1 MPFGNFNKGV
11 PAPQA
16 HLGSGRAIRYN
27 PPILLGGFPLL
38 SLTQKIVVFIS
49 LFFTI
54 FSTAQTLED
63 TIFDHLDTFISN
75 PSAAS
80 LQQLEEKEITLS
92 AQAQKK
98 DDHVALVILNSNMGY
113 YHRKFGNNQKAIGAY
128 EKALKRFREKQLEG
142 YDIIEYCLK
151 PLGNLYTFTGDFA
164 NAENT
169 IVTYLELAR
178 KQNNSDQIISGIL
191 NLSVVYHNTGK
202 HNTAIELIR
211 EGLTLKG
218 ISTQQK
224 TALENNLATN
234 LIALQRFEEAQ
245 AALGKNLQQK
255 NNLSSMRN
263 AAQLAL
269 RNNDHETA
277 LHFIENAE
285 QLLFESNPLPR
296 DIARFYVEKA
306 SIYTHKKETEN
317 AAKNYQEALRFLIPN
332 AKPSEILDQDFL
344 YGENTFIAIFDGL
357 AHLEKDPMKKLKY
370 YDLSF
375 YVSRLLQEQY
385 TAQEVKIIHQAA
397 LKRRTEACIKILF
410 EHYQKT
416 KEYSAITRAFEYA
429 ENGKAAVLRSMVF
442 QRSLLESYP
451 DDPLL
456 QKRETLTAFQEQ
468 NMNALIREQLTHATP
483 EKLRAINDTLGI
495 LSIKLKNL
503 QSAISLKY
511 PDALL
516 TVVAL
521 KKLQAKAQKDN
532 AMLIS
537 YFFGKE
543 GLYRFEVSANELNFY
558 KISVDENL
566 SNSISI
572 FINYFENGMAINNDV
587 AGFKTSAQTLYNV
600 LLPETLPQNKHLIL
614 IPDGLLHF
622 VPFEAL
628 LTQASQSTSFANM
641 PFLVKQ
647 NSVSYNT
654 SATLYHDAKTPDTKN
669 SVLGVFPVFEGS
681 LQPLT
686 HSLKESE
693 NLNRL
698 MDTHLLMHQEASKE
712 NFIAYAKAY
721 SILHLSTHAHSGN
734 FTIPAAMEFYDD
746 VMLLQEFYSLHL
758 NPKLVVLSACET
770 GIGKIQS
777 GEGAMSLARGF
788 QYAGAQNLLFS
799 LWKVNDLATSQ
810 LMTSFYEQY
819 SKQQAAF
826 KANRHSKLEY
836 LKNPNI
842 SNAKKS
848 PYYWSGF
855 VYYGALEKEQKK
867 PIYLVWAIITIGLIF
882 VVWFLK
888 RLLFSRKIN
897 KVKKKK

>member
-1 MPFGNFNKGV
+1 
-11 PAPQA
+11 
-16 HLGSGRAIRYN
+16 
-27 PPILLGGFPLL
+27 
-38 SLTQKIVVFIS
+38 
-49 LFFTI
+49 
-54 FSTAQTLED
+54 
-63 TIFDHLDTFISN
+63 
-75 PSAAS
+75 
-80 LQQLEEKEITLS
+80 
-92 AQAQKK
+92 
-98 DDHVALVILNSNMGY
+98 
-113 YHRKFGNNQKAIGAY
+113 
-128 EKALKRFREKQLEG
+128 
-142 YDIIEYCLK
+142 
-151 PLGNLYTFTGDFA
+151 
-164 NAENT
+164 
-169 IVTYLELAR
+169 
-178 KQNNSDQIISGIL
+178 
-191 NLSVVYHNTGK
+191 
-202 HNTAIELIR
+202 
-211 EGLTLKG
+211 
-218 ISTQQK
+218 
-224 TALENNLATN
+224 
-234 LIALQRFEEAQ
+234 
-245 AALGKNLQQK
+245 
-255 NNLSSMRN
+255 
-263 AAQLAL
+263 
-269 RNNDHETA
+269 
-277 LHFIENAE
+277 
-285 QLLFESNPLPR
+285 
-296 DIARFYVEKA
+296 
-306 SIYTHKKETEN
+306 
-317 AAKNYQEALRFLIPN
+317 
-332 AKPSEILDQDFL
+332 
-344 YGENTFIAIFDGL
+344 
-357 AHLEKDPMKKLKY
+357 
-370 YDLSF
+370 
-375 YVSRLLQEQY
+375 
-385 TAQEVKIIHQAA
+385 
-397 LKRRTEACIKILF
+397 
-410 EHYQKT
+410 
-416 KEYSAITRAFEYA
+416 
-429 ENGKAAVLRSMVF
+429 
-442 QRSLLESYP
+442 
-451 DDPLL
+451 
-456 QKRETLTAFQEQ
+456 
-468 NMNALIREQLTHATP
+468 
-483 EKLRAINDTLGI
+483 
-495 LSIKLKNL
+495 
-503 QSAISLKY
+503 
-511 PDALL
+511 
-516 TVVAL
+516 
-521 KKLQAKAQKDN
+521 
-532 AMLIS
+532 
-537 YFFGKE
+537 
-543 GLYRFEVSANELNFY
+543 
-558 KISVDENL
+558 
-566 SNSISI
+566 
-572 FINYFENGMAINNDV
+572 MAINNDV

-628 LTQASQSTSFANM
+628 LIQASQSTSFANM

-867 PIYLVWAIITIGLIF
+867 PIYLVWAIMTIGLIL